1 MEGTKEILDAAWIKD
16 VFVFLG
22 AAGIVVPLF
31 HRARIGAVLGFLV
44 VGLVVGPHG
53 LGRLV
58 QNYPWF
64 EYLTISDPKRVEPFA
79 ELGVIFLLFL
89 LGLELSFSRLWQLR
103 RYVLG
108 VGAIQVALSALAIG
122 AAAGIVGAS
131 REIAI
136 VLGLC
141 LALSSTAI
149 VMQLLRD
156 QHRSAT
162 AMGRLALSILLFQ
175 DLMVVPILFVTGV
188 LGGGGG
194 ERGLGMALVIA
205 LGQAAAAVVII
216 MAAGRFLARPFLR
229 FVVATGSRDLIMA
242 VTVLIVVA
250 AAGGTG
256 AAGLTTAL
264 GAFLAGLLL
273 GETEY
278 GHQIEIDLEPF
289 KGLLLGL
296 FFVTVGMTVDLREV
310 ATLWPYVVAAVVGLL
325 VIKAITLF
333 GAARA
338 FGVPRALSLEAA
350 IMLSQTSEFAF
361 VVISLARGSG
371 LIPAP
376 LAQFVTAVVGITMIL
391 TPLLAL
397 LARRLA
403 ARMQPADHTGR
414 LPPGESE
421 FQEHVVIAGFGRVG
435 RTIAKVLAA
444 EHIDFVAL
452 DSDGALVTR
461 ERKRGLP
468 IYFGDGTHAEVLER
482 AGAARARAFVVTL
495 DDAAAAERMVTTCA
509 RRWPSVPIFARA
521 KDTMHASKL
530 AEHGAVVVPEAVEAS
545 LQLAG
550 RVLERLELPEDQV
563 AQRLALA
570 REGEL
575 GRFVPASGAK
585 DQRRAHGRG
594 VD

>member
-1 MEGTKEILDAAWIKD
+1 VEGTKEILDAAWIKD

-58 QNYPWF
+58 QSYPWI

-108 VGAIQVALSALAIG
+108 VGAIQVALSALTIG
-122 AAAGIVGAS
+122 AVAGVAGAS

-156 QHRSAT
+156 EHRSAT

-194 ERGLGMALVIA
+194 ERGLGTALVIA

-216 MAAGRFLARPFLR
+216 MAAGRFLARPLLR

-278 GHQIEIDLEPF
+278 GHQIEVDLEPF
-289 KGLLLGL
+289 KGILLGL
-296 FFVTVGMTVDLREV
+296 FFVTVGMTIDLREV
-310 ATLWPYVVAAVVGLL
+310 AAQGPYVVGAVVGLL

-350 IMLSQTSEFAF
+350 ITLAQASEFAF
-361 VVISLARGSG
+361 VVISLARSSG
-371 LIPAP
+371 LFAPP

-391 TPLLAL
+391 TPLLAWG
-397 LARRLA
+397 ARNAAGRL
-403 ARMQPADHTGR
+403 QPADHAGR
-414 LPPGESE
+414 LPPSGEGE
-421 FQEHVVIAGFGRVG
+421 FQDHVLIAGFGRVG
-435 RTIAKVLAA
+435 RTIAGVLAA

-468 IYFGDGTHAEVLER
+468 IFFGDTTRAETLER

-509 RRWPSVPIFARA
+509 HRWPGAPIFARA
-521 KDTMHASKL
+521 KDAKHAAIL
-530 AEHGAVVVPEAVEAS
+530 AELGAVVVPEAVEAS

-570 REGEL
+570 REAEL
-575 GRFVPASGAK
+575 GRFLPVRGAK
-585 DQRRAHGRG
+585 DQRRVRG
-594 VD
+594 AD